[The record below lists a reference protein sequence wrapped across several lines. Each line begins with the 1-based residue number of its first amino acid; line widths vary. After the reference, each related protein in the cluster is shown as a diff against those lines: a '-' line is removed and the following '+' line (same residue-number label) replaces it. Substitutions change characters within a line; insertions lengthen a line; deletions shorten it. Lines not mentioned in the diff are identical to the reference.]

1 MKMRI
6 LIACEMSGIVRDE
19 FIKLGH
25 DAISC
30 DLQDSLS
37 PGPHIKADVFSII
50 NDGWDMLLAYPPC
63 TYLCNSGVRWLY
75 EQKGRIINMGY
86 AIEFFNNLLDCKIPK
101 KCIENPIQ
109 HLIAQKLI
117 KRRQSQI
124 IQPYQFGHPETKATC
139 LWLENLPKL
148 IETNNIKTQME
159 LLPKKERNRIHFAT
173 GMTKENRSIMRSL
186 TYPNIAKAKAEQW
199 GGEYKI
205 RGFGL

>member
-1 MKMRI
+1 MKI

-25 DAISC
+25 DAVSC

-50 NDGWDMLLAYPPC
+50 DDGWDMLLAYPPC

-75 EQKGRIINMGY
+75 EQKGRIIDMGY
-86 AIEFFNNLLDCKIPK
+86 AIEFFNNLIDCKIPR

-109 HLIAQKLI
+109 HMIAQKLI
-117 KRRQSQI
+117 KTRPTQI
-124 IQPYQFGHPETKATC
+124 IQPWQFGHPETKATC

-148 IETNNIKTQME
+148 EPTKNVKAEMD
-159 LLPKKERNRIHFAT
+159 LLPKNQKNRIHFAT
-173 GMTKENRSIMRSL
+173 GMTKENRSIIRSL
-186 TYPNIAKAKAEQW
+186 TFPGIAKAKAKQW
-199 GGEYKI
+199 GGKLVMN
-205 RGFGL
+205 GFNL